1 MPFMAHFLQP
11 TVAVDISYRLATRC
25 SIKRRPAGATPPT
38 FSCNCRL
45 GPVPLLCTPHHNRVR
60 G

>member
-1 MPFMAHFLQP
+1 MPFMAYSLQP
-11 TVAVDISYRLATRC
+11 LWRWTLVTGVATRC

-38 FSCNCRL
+38 LSCNCRL